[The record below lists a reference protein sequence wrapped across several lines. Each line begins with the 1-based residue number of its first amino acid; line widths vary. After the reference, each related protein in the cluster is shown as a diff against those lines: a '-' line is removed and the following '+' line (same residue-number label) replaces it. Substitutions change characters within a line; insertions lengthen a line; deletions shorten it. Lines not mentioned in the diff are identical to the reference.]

1 MDSINPIVL
10 VCGFRRAES
19 LSRVLK
25 VATATKLPVIVSLD
39 SSATNEPILKK
50 EIKDV
55 NIILSQFKVFDIW
68 RYDEPLGCKKHLQ
81 AAISRA
87 FSLSERVIIL
97 EDDTLPSYGFF
108 KFCSEMLEHYSD
120 DAEVGFIA
128 GSRQIPQVVL
138 KGRFR
143 ADYPVI
149 WGWATWR
156 RVWDKYDFEMNSF
169 KSESDLVKILPPGLS
184 LGMANWL
191 AYEFNEVKNGKN
203 SWDFQLVWT
212 LLSNKLQSVYPSV
225 NLITN
230 IGLPSAQATNMFD
243 WSHSLF
249 QARFEEEFRRNLPKT
264 RSIIANR
271 WFSDWLIPV
280 RRDEPL
286 IGIRN
291 SSLYEHKNFKNEFK
305 PDFNYYMW
313 KVIRFIQ
320 NKLVSYEK
328 SASNR

>member
-19 LSRVLK
+19 LSRVLE
-25 VATATKLPVIVSLD
+25 VATATNLPVIVSLD
-39 SSATNEPILKK
+39 KSSGNEPVLKK

-55 NIILSQFKVFDIW
+55 NLTLSRFKVTDVW

-97 EDDTLPSYGFF
+97 EDDTLPSHEFF
-108 KFCSEMLEHYSD
+108 KFCSEMLEYYSE

-128 GSRQIPQVVL
+128 GSRQVPQVVL

-156 RVWDKYDFEMNSF
+156 RVWEKYDCEMNSF
-169 KSESDLVKILPPGLS
+169 KSESELLKILPPGLT

-191 AYEFNEVKNGKN
+191 AYEFNQVKNGKDT
-203 SWDFQLVWT
+203 WDFQLVWT
-212 LLSNKLQSVYPSV
+212 LLSNKMQSVYPSV

-230 IGLPSAQATNMFD
+230 IGLPSSQATNMCD

-249 QARFEEEFRRNLPKT
+249 QARFEEELQKNLPKK
-264 RSIIANR
+264 RSVLANR
-271 WFSDWLIPV
+271 WLSDWLIPV
-280 RRDEPL
+280 SGNEPL

-291 SSLYEHKNFKNEFK
+291 HSLYEQQRVKSEVKTEFAPKFK
-305 PDFNYYMW
+305 PDFNYRMW
-313 KVIRFIQ
+313 KVIRYIQ
-320 NKLVSYEK
+320 NKLL
-328 SASNR
+328 